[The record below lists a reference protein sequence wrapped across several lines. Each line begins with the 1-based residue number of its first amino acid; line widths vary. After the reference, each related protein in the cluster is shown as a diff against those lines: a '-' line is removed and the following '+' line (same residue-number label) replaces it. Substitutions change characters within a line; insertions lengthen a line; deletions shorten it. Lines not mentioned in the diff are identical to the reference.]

1 MALTVY
7 EYANVTE
14 QGQPIEP
21 ATVRTAAAAT
31 PLALQASTRYVGV
44 VSTVATTIRVGGAST
59 GEDATSADY
68 TLGAGENR
76 GFNVRPGGKTWVDV
90 V

>member
-14 QGQPIEP
+14 QGSPIEP
-21 ATVRTAAAAT
+21 ATKRTVSAAT
-31 PLALQASTRYVGV
+31 PLQLQPTTRYVGV
-44 VSTVATTIRVGGAST
+44 RSTVDTNIRVGGSGS
-59 GEDATSADY
+59 GEDATTDDY
-68 TLGAGENR
+68 SLDAGKNY

>member
-14 QGQPIEP
+14 QGAPIEP
-21 ATVRTAAAAT
+21 PTLRSAAAST
-31 PLALQASTRYVGV
+31 PLQLQPTTKFVGV
-44 VSTVATTIRVGGAST
+44 VSTTAVNIRIGGSGS

-68 TLGAGENR
+68 AIEAGKNY
-76 GFNVRPGGKTWVDV
+76 GFAVRQGGKTWVDIT
-90 V
+90 